1 MLFNFI
7 GKEGGGV
14 KISVVDIKHYENIG
28 TMSVKLSQSCN

>member
-7 GKEGGGV
+7 GKEGGV